1 MKTPD
6 ETPPA
11 DDPRRTVPI
20 ATRVSGETFRWLQ
33 GEQSKHYI
41 ETGSKLP
48 ISGVVR
54 VLLERMQG
62 KAGRGAI
69 RRVK

>member
-1 MKTPD
+1 MKTPAEPQPIED
-6 ETPPA
+6 T
-11 DDPRRTVPI
+11 RRTIPI
-20 ATRVSGETFRWLQ
+20 NTRVSAEMFAWLK
-33 GEQSKHYI
+33 GEQSKHYV

-54 VLLERMQG
+54 MLLERMQG
-62 KAGRGAI
+62 KAGRAAI